1 MRTIAK
7 ILLSTTLLVIGLPVI
22 AEQSE
27 TQDIEPQSDIATT
40 WDNAKNSTKKAL
52 EQTKEAL
59 EQTKEAGS
67 AIWQAS
73 KESTQEA
80 WSDSQEISEQV
91 WDSVKEKSA
100 TAIEKSQTLLKQG
113 SEKMDS
119 LLENE
124 PEPAPPEN
132 TDEIL

>member
-27 TQDIEPQSDIATT
+27 TQEIEPQSDIATT

-52 EQTKEAL
+52 EQTKEA
-59 EQTKEAGS
+59 GS

-73 KESTQEA
+73 KESTQEV

-124 PEPAPPEN
+124 PEPAPSEN